1 MPYVNIKVTR
11 TGVTAEQKRQLIVG
25 VTDLLTRVLDKP
37 AAWTVVVV
45 DEVET
50 DNWGMAGETAT
61 DLIKRFRKPFDEHYF
76 RRSLKS
82 VRQGTWKFIWSSD
95 GRHELFD
102 LAADPGETSNVIDQA
117 PERGRA
123 MWAQL
128 QAFLGALKPLAPAGE
143 GRGGDA

>member
-50 DNWGMAGETAT
+50 DNGGMAGETAT
-61 DLIKRFRKPFDEHYF
+61 DLIKR
-76 RRSLKS
+76 
-82 VRQGTWKFIWSSD
+82 
-95 GRHELFD
+95 
-102 LAADPGETSNVIDQA
+102 LA
-117 PERGRA
+117 
-123 MWAQL
+123 
-128 QAFLGALKPLAPAGE
+128 
-143 GRGGDA
+143 RGG